1 MIYFESFFNKV
12 LEVSDD
18 TNLKSKIFN
27 QKQKSNILY
36 LTNQCNLNCDYCY
49 QKNDRTIK
57 YTISKSEI
65 DEFFASLCVNEK
77 DKISTVVIFGGE
89 PTLEKDLIFYIFDLT
104 DSITKKTGK
113 KFALSLTS
121 NGIAF
126 EDFNYYSDFKLRTSR
141 LKNHFSLEISYDGK
155 GQDRRVF
162 KNGESSRRI
171 VENVLKY
178 VKVDAIRYTIH
189 KDNYDSALTDIIS
202 LCMGY
207 PKVVVNFYESELDE
221 VLQKLQDS
229 TKVGIIRYCNASEY
243 KKYLKKRFEY
253 IFTRLKKPVCHLA
266 CKTCMGCNYEEFDG
280 INYNS
285 KFEVN
290 NNAGEFNHFTK
301 LKGIKE

>member
-1 MIYFESFFNKV
+1 MIDFDSFFNKV
-12 LEVSDD
+12 LEVSDNQ
-18 TNLKSKIFN
+18 TLKSKVFS

-49 QKNDRTIK
+49 QKDDRVIK
-57 YTISKSEI
+57 YTITKEEI
-65 DEFFASLCVNEK
+65 DEFFASLCVSEK
-77 DKISTVVIFGGE
+77 DKVSTVVIFGGE
-89 PTLEKDLIFYIFDLT
+89 PTLEKELINYIFDLT
-104 DSITKKTGK
+104 DSITQKTDK
-113 KFALSLTS
+113 RFALSMTT

-126 EDFNYYSDFKLRTSR
+126 SDFNYYTDFKERVSR

-162 KNGESSRRI
+162 KNGTSSRCI

-189 KDNYDSALTDIIS
+189 KDNYDSALEDIIS
-202 LCMGY
+202 LCMEY
-207 PKVVVNFYESELDE
+207 PKIVVNFYEQELDSVFSGLKSKDLPFE
-221 VLQKLQDS
+221 VSS
-229 TKVGIIRYCNASEY
+229 TQEY
-243 KKYLKKRFEY
+243 KEYLKKRFEY
-253 IFTRLKKPVCHLA
+253 IFTRLKKPICHLA

-290 NNAGEFNHFTK
+290 ENAGEFNHFTK
-301 LKGIKE
+301 LKG

>member
-1 MIYFESFFNKV
+1 MIDFDSFFNKV
-12 LEVSDD
+12 LEVSDNQ
-18 TNLKSKIFN
+18 TLKSKVFS

-49 QKNDRTIK
+49 QRDDRVIK
-57 YTISKSEI
+57 YTITKEEI
-65 DEFFASLCVNEK
+65 DEFFASLCVSEK
-77 DKISTVVIFGGE
+77 DKVSTVVIFGGE
-89 PTLEKDLIFYIFDLT
+89 PTLEKELINYIFDLT
-104 DSITKKTGK
+104 DSITQKTDK
-113 KFALSLTS
+113 RFALSMTT

-126 EDFNYYSDFKLRTSR
+126 SDFNYYTDFKERVSK

-162 KNGESSRRI
+162 KNGTSSRRI

-189 KDNYDSALTDIIS
+189 KDNYDSALEDIIS
-202 LCMGY
+202 LCMEY
-207 PKVVVNFYESELDE
+207 PKIVVNFYEQELDSVFSGLKSKDLPFE
-221 VLQKLQDS
+221 VSS
-229 TKVGIIRYCNASEY
+229 TQEY
-243 KKYLKKRFEY
+243 KEYLKKRFEY
-253 IFTRLKKPVCHLA
+253 IFTRLKKPICHLA

-290 NNAGEFNHFTK
+290 ENAGEFNHFTK
-301 LKGIKE
+301 LKG